1 MEKKITKKLP
11 KDIYP
16 IFKENKVIGY
26 KVKGLI
32 DNNENEIPERDFI
45 KCTNRWNLDQA
56 KKFIEQIKYINE
68 NNIEV
73 NNWNKINIKSKKKT
87 KNNSSNLYLPKYIN
101 VVRSKGQEI
110 GYCVNGLMILDDEGN
125 KKKYYRK
132 FTAKSLTMTEKY
144 NLAINHLEEKKNSI
158 II

>member
-1 MEKKITKKLP
+1 MPKLSITNFTNCKQ
-11 KDIYP
+11 
-16 IFKENKVIGY
+16 
-26 KVKGLI
+26 
-32 DNNENEIPERDFI
+32 NEQTVQTYNQPNFI

-110 GYCVNGLMILDDEGN
+110 GYCVNGLMILDDEGRSQ
-125 KKKYYRK
+125 KTPMGSSDK
-132 FTAKSLTMTEKY
+132 FSF
-144 NLAINHLEEKKNSI
+144 
-158 II
+158 